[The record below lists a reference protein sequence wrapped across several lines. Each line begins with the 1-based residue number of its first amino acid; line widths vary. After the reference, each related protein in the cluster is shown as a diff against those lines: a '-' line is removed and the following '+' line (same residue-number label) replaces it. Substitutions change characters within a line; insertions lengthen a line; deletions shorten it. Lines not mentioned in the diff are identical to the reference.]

1 MSEWIKAARLRTLPL
16 SLSGIIVGSFI
27 ARWRMS
33 EAEDKWNI
41 EVFVLA
47 LLVTLLYQVLS
58 NYAND
63 YGDALKGTDSLRS
76 SSAEARS
83 VASGKISSK
92 SMRMAIILVAVLSLI
107 ATLALLY
114 VAFLQDGF
122 YQGFTVLLV
131 LGILSILAAV
141 GYTLGRKPYGYMG
154 LGDIMVFLFFGILS
168 VCGSYYLFTRE
179 FHWDM
184 LLPASAI
191 GLFSAAVLN
200 LNNMRDMESDRITGK
215 KTLALRLG
223 YRNAMIYQ
231 MVLLQLPH
239 ILLLVFLMLN
249 GLHEKGQYYAFIVM
263 VMLFPTAA
271 LRRRILQSKSREELD
286 GFLKQIGIITF
297 ATSILLAAGLNMY

>member
-33 EAEDKWNI
+33 EAEGKWNI

-114 VAFLQDGF
+114 VAFLQNGF

>member
-33 EAEDKWNI
+33 EAEGKWNI

-92 SMRMAIILVAVLSLI
+92 SMRMAIVLVAVLSLI

-122 YQGFTVLLV
+122 HQGFTVLLV

>member
-33 EAEDKWNI
+33 EAEGKWNI

-122 YQGFTVLLV
+122 HQGFTVLLV

>member
-122 YQGFTVLLV
+122 HQGFTVLLV

>member
-16 SLSGIIVGSFI
+16 YLSGIIVGSFI

-33 EAEDKWNI
+33 EAEGKWNI

-92 SMRMAIILVAVLSLI
+92 SMRMAIVLVAVLSLI

-122 YQGFTVLLV
+122 HQGFTVLLV

>member
-33 EAEDKWNI
+33 EAEGKWNI

-76 SSAEARS
+76 SSAEIRS

-92 SMRMAIILVAVLSLI
+92 SMRMAIVLVAVLSLI

>member
-33 EAEDKWNI
+33 EAEGKWNI

-83 VASGKISSK
+83 VASGKIPSK
-92 SMRMAIILVAVLSLI
+92 SMRMAIVLVAVLSLI

>member
-33 EAEDKWNI
+33 EAEGKWNI

-122 YQGFTVLLV
+122 HKGFTVLLV

>member
-33 EAEDKWNI
+33 EAEGKWNI

-83 VASGKISSK
+83 VASGKIPSK
-92 SMRMAIILVAVLSLI
+92 GMRMAIVLVAVLSLI

-200 LNNMRDMESDRITGK
+200 LNNMRDIESDRITGK

>member
-33 EAEDKWNI
+33 EAEGKWNI

-92 SMRMAIILVAVLSLI
+92 SMRMAIVLVAVLSLI

-249 GLHEKGQYYAFIVM
+249 GLHEKGQYYAVIVM

>member
-33 EAEDKWNI
+33 EAEGKWNI

-92 SMRMAIILVAVLSLI
+92 SMRMAIVLVAVLSLI

-122 YQGFTVLLV
+122 HKGFTVLLV

>member
-33 EAEDKWNI
+33 EAEGKWNI

-92 SMRMAIILVAVLSLI
+92 SMRMAIVLVAVLSLI

>member
-33 EAEDKWNI
+33 EAEGKWNI

-92 SMRMAIILVAVLSLI
+92 SMRMAIVLVAVLSLI

-297 ATSILLAAGLNMY
+297 ATSILLAAGLNMN

>member
-92 SMRMAIILVAVLSLI
+92 SMRMAIVLVAVLSLI

-122 YQGFTVLLV
+122 HKGFTVLLV